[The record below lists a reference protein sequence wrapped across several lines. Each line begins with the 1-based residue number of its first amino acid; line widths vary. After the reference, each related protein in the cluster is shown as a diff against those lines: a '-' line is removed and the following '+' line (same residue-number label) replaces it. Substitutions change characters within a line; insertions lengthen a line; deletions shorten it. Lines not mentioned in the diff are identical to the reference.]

1 MKLLENYP
9 MNTLGKRLKFA
20 SKEKGLTQAELQKLS
35 GISQQMISLIESEKV
50 ESTTEVFNLSE
61 ALEVNPK
68 WLATSN
74 GEIKNQATELTYDEE
89 VILKIFRK
97 MSSNQK
103 NEALRIFQITEQDN
117 EVIIKEHLER
127 TTIERA
133 VV

>member
-1 MKLLENYP
+1 

-20 SKEKGLTQAELQKLS
+20 RKDKGLTQAELQKMS
-35 GISQQMISLIESEKV
+35 GVSQQMISLIESEKV

-61 ALEVNPK
+61 ALDVNPK
-68 WLATSN
+68 WLATGN
-74 GEIKNQATELTYDEE
+74 GEMKNQATELSRDEE

-103 NEALRIFQITEQDN
+103 NEALRTFQTTEQDN

-127 TTIERA
+127 TTIKRA
-133 VV
+133 A